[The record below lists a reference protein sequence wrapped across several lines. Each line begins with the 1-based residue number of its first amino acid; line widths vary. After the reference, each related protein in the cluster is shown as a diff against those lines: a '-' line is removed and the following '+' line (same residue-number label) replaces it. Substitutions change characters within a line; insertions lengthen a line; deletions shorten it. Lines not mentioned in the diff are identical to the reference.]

1 MKIIFTLLLVTLVTL
16 ATIALPALSAD
27 EKPRRPANTE
37 VIDTLVLPADK
48 DLPKGKTRKDF
59 ETDTT
64 VTTRRDGED
73 TVTEY
78 RLKGQLYKMVVKPSK
93 GPAYTLVDEKGD
105 GKFVRSGEQVAKV
118 AVPMWILL
126 RW

>member
-1 MKIIFTLLLVTLVTL
+1 MKIIFLLLLLFTSWQTL
-16 ATIALPALSAD
+16 AAD
-27 EKPRRPANTE
+27 EKPRRPANAE

-78 RLKGQLYKMVVKPSK
+78 RLKGQLYKMVVKPAK
-93 GPAYTLVDEKGD
+93 GPAYTMVDEKGD
-105 GKFVRSGEQVAKV
+105 GKFVRSGEQITKV
-118 AVPMWILL
+118 TVPMWVLFS
-126 RW
+126 W

>member
-1 MKIIFTLLLVTLVTL
+1 MKIIVLLLLVTVSF
-16 ATIALPALSAD
+16 AAWSAD
-27 EKPRRPANTE
+27 EKPRRPADAV
-37 VIDTLVLPADK
+37 VIDALVLPADK

-78 RLKGQLYKMVVKPSK
+78 RLKGQLYKMVVKPAK
-93 GPAYTLVDEKGD
+93 GAAYTLVDEKGD

-118 AVPMWILL
+118 AVPMWTLL
-126 RW
+126 SW

>member
-1 MKIIFTLLLVTLVTL
+1 MNIIIFALLIV
-16 ATIALPALSAD
+16 ISLPTLSAD
-27 EKPRRPANTE
+27 EKPRRPANAE

-48 DLPKGKTRKDF
+48 DLPRGKTRKDF

-78 RLKGQLYKMVVKPSK
+78 RLKGQLYKMVVKPAK

-118 AVPMWILL
+118 AVPMWVLF